1 LFIVCFFLVFCFLQT
16 DRQTYKQT
24 NKQTDWQT
32 DKRRVKHRTLYAAF
46 VLFSYVLCFLVVIY
60 FHENLVEEN
69 NTRYEYNEKIYNII
83 IYAISNLNKSLAKVT
98 ELAVMRN

>member
-1 LFIVCFFLVFCFLQT
+1 M
-16 DRQTYKQT
+16 
-24 NKQTDWQT
+24 
-32 DKRRVKHRTLYAAF
+32 
-46 VLFSYVLCFLVVIY
+46 FLVVIY